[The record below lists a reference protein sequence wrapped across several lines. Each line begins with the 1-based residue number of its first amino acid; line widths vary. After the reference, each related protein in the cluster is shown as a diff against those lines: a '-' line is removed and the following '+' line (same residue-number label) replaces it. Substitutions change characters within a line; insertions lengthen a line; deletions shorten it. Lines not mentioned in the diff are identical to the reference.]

1 MVPISAKGNTMSTLS
16 ENVDKTAEAYDTGR
30 RVGFGVSALA
40 LGLVTFLSL
49 IGAEK
54 AILAIVLGTLAV
66 RGSKARSLSRRLGTA
81 AVVLGAVFLV
91 TVGVVLVVFWDACV
105 EFVIQAQRLS

>member
-1 MVPISAKGNTMSTLS
+1 MKTPE
-16 ENVDKTAEAYDTGR
+16 ENLDTSAEAYDTGR

-49 IGAEK
+49 LGAEK

-66 RGSKARSLSRRLGTA
+66 RGSNARTLSRRLGTEA
-81 AVVLGAVFLV
+81 IILGVVFLL
-91 TVGVVLVVFWDACV
+91 TGGVVLVVFWD
-105 EFVIQAQRLS
+105 QAIELVRHIKQL

>member
-1 MVPISAKGNTMSTLS
+1 MPISAKGIKMATLS
-16 ENVDKTAEAYDTGR
+16 ENVDQRVEAYDAGR

-66 RGSKARSLSRRLGTA
+66 RGSKARSLSRRLGA
-81 AVVLGAVFLV
+81 AAIVLGAVFLA
-91 TVGVVLVVFWDACV
+91 TVGVVLVVFWNDVV
-105 EFVIQAQRLS
+105 EFVMQLQRLS

>member
-1 MVPISAKGNTMSTLS
+1 MATSADSVGR
-16 ENVDKTAEAYDTGR
+16 TAQAYDAGR

-49 IGAEK
+49 LGTEK

-66 RGSKARSLSRRLGTA
+66 QGTNAGTLSRRLGRA
-81 AVVLGAVFLV
+81 AIVLGTVFLL
-91 TVGVVLVVFWDACV
+91 TVGVVLVVFWDQAI
-105 EFVIQAQRLS
+105 EFARLLQQLS